1 MLDLVSSDHD
11 ANFWG
16 QLCEEATG
24 VFKNV
29 DDWTIPASLLK
40 LSLADSTIRE
50 SLRKNPIIAR
60 SVVRE
65 VIADDGI
72 TLPSGHFI
80 PKGAWM
86 CADAVDLH
94 HDSRFYP
101 KPEIYDPFRFAKKQ
115 DDELTEA
122 DKETLAE
129 KASIYRKNQA
139 LVTTSDIFLS
149 FGYGK
154 HAWYVLLDAEYF
166 IIDLMNVLMASSPG
180 RWLAAHQL
188 KLMLAY
194 ITMNYDIQHMSQRP
208 SNYVLGDAI
217 IPSDT
222 ATMIVRRRKHT

>member
-1 MLDLVSSDHD
+1 MLDLVSSDQSSK
-11 ANFWG
+11 FWE
-16 QLCEEATG
+16 QLGEEATG
-24 VFKNV
+24 AFKNGG
-29 DDWTIPASLLK
+29 DWTNPASLLK
-40 LSLADSTIRE
+40 LPLADSTIRE

-60 SVVRE
+60 SIVRE
-65 VIADDGI
+65 VIADDGV

-86 CADAVDLH
+86 CAGAPGLH
-94 HDSRFYP
+94 HDGRFYP
-101 KPEIYDPFRFAKKQ
+101 KPEQYDPFRFAKKQ
-115 DDELTEA
+115 DDGLTEA
-122 DKETLAE
+122 DKEVLTE

-154 HAWYVLLDAEYF
+154 HSWYVLIRYGGFLTDV
-166 IIDLMNVLMASSPG
+166 IHVLMASSPG

-194 ITMNYDIQHMSQRP
+194 VAMNYDIQHMALRP
-208 SNYVLGDAI
+208 VNFVLGDAI

-222 ATMIVRRRKHT
+222 ATMMVRRRKHT